1 LHPNALG
8 YAFMAALW
16 ADAITGAGVAPP
28 VDPCPAPIYILE
40 SLDSYAHGHKQNLLE
55 AGDEYYRD
63 ESFTLTNVPDELA
76 DGIWV
81 SQANADN
88 ANATADFLSFDVGA
102 APVTVYIAY
111 DPAGAAPTLALPNVY
126 APVALSSDL
135 TVSDASVGTFS
146 IVAATNVTGTV
157 TIGGNMSGGGA
168 ASQGYVVIVV
178 P

>member
-1 LHPNALG
+1 
-8 YAFMAALW
+8 M
-16 ADAITGAGVAPP
+16 
-28 VDPCPAPIYILE
+28 
-40 SLDSYAHGHKQNLLE
+40 
-55 AGDEYYRD
+55 YYRD

-88 ANATADFLSFDVGA
+88 ANADADFLSFDVGA
-102 APVTVYIAY
+102 AAVTVYIAY
-111 DPAGAAPTLALPNVY
+111 DPAGAPPTLALPYVL
-126 APVALSSDL
+126 APVALSDVL